1 MDNTNKLRE
10 IRISE
15 GLKLVELSHLAGVNE
30 KTLRDIE
37 RERITGTQVT
47 RHKILNGMNANPSK
61 SKTWSYKEVFG
72 NDVQ

>member
-10 IRISE
+10 IRIRE
-15 GLKLVELSHLAGVNE
+15 GLKLVELSDLSGVSD

-37 RERITGTQVT
+37 KGRITGTQVT

-61 SKTWSYKEVFG
+61 SKTWSYKEIFG
-72 NDVQ
+72 DDVQ